1 MFNGVYIFGIL
12 SWYIFLDLKVYFL
25 KTYLIYL
32 GFIFFSKTQRM
43 GALLQKKNFI
53 LLPFAAECHIQGA
66 NANSP
71 KYKLRLTIH
80 SEMCVA
86 WSTPA
91 HHSCPSGTVT
101 YLRILSGINLCTSA
115 FKLSTASQCGLEHT
129 PNIAVNYSQSLYNI
143 KSCCI
148 LGLCSGFYISLL
160 HMPSPPQWMP
170 DSVLLVFMR
179 QHCFCVL
186 WMQVISSCCCFPDSN
201 WDTSII
207 LVIGTSY
214 PVKDRNVCKYSEVI

>member
-1 MFNGVYIFGIL
+1 
-12 SWYIFLDLKVYFL
+12 
-25 KTYLIYL
+25 
-32 GFIFFSKTQRM
+32 M

-129 PNIAVNYSQSLYNI
+129 PNTAVNYSQSLYNI

-160 HMPSPPQWMP
+160 HMPSPSLMNAWLCIV
-170 DSVLLVFMR
+170 SIYEAVLLLCSVDASDIFLLLLSWFKLRHINYSCHWNFLPSER
-179 QHCFCVL
+179 QECL
-186 WMQVISSCCCFPDSN
+186 
-201 WDTSII
+201 
-207 LVIGTSY
+207 
-214 PVKDRNVCKYSEVI
+214 